1 MSRRRGAGRHAGL
14 DDGPDEEPE
23 QAAAVP
29 AAALAGA
36 IGVLADVEEFLRT
49 PGTWALLEAFY
60 RDRRGSTHPGCAAAQ
75 LIDEAGF
82 ALHSLLRSAVAMPAG
97 SLHTPVPGRPGRA
110 GQETPAPE
118 HRSPPFPF
126 SFRFSSDQK

>member
-1 MSRRRGAGRHAGL
+1 VSRRRGAAGPH
-14 DDGPDEEPE
+14 DGPDE

-82 ALHSLLRSAVAMPAG
+82 ALHSLLRSAAAMPAG
-97 SLHTPVPGRPGRA
+97 SLDTPFLA
-110 GQETPAPE
+110 GPDGPARNP
-118 HRSPPFPF
+118 SPRTSFSAIPF
-126 SFRFSSDQK
+126 SFLFSSDQK

>member
-1 MSRRRGAGRHAGL
+1 MSRRRGAAASPH
-14 DDGPDEEPE
+14 DSPHDGPDEEPE

-60 RDRRGSTHPGCAAAQ
+60 QDRRGSTHPGCAAAQ

-82 ALHSLLRSAVAMPAG
+82 ALHSLLRSAAARPAG
-97 SLHTPVPGRPGRA
+97 SLYPPVPGRPGRA
-110 GQETPAPE
+110 GQEPQPQNIVL
-118 HRSPPFPF
+118 RRPLFF
-126 SFRFSSDQK
+126 SFLL

>member
-1 MSRRRGAGRHAGL
+1 VSLRRGAAGPH
-14 DDGPDEEPE
+14 DGPDEEPE

-82 ALHSLLRSAVAMPAG
+82 ALHSLLRSVAAMPAG
-97 SLHTPVPGRPGRA
+97 SLASAIQR
-110 GQETPAPE
+110 
-118 HRSPPFPF
+118 
-126 SFRFSSDQK
+126 